1 MHILH
6 TKQVVW
12 SFVISESITGCSNI
26 YMRVTDDAPN
36 FAETEYL
43 SPENFSLQ
51 LFPVLWVQLLLSSHS
66 F

>member
-12 SFVISESITGCSNI
+12 SFVITESITGCSNI

-36 FAETEYL
+36 L
-43 SPENFSLQ
+43 PKLNI
-51 LFPVLWVQLLLSSHS
+51 
-66 F
+66 